1 MKIVLYPVLT
11 KQDYV
16 LFFKII
22 NKCNLFEYI
31 ESMENEKCNKA
42 LLRIISKIDLEKIK
56 DIIYKTSNNFEGIE
70 VISNIR
76 KDFKVLK
83 NLKDN
88 YVVRDMKLV
97 QSDNSF
103 SSIKL
108 NNKEVGIR
116 YVIYQEENENKKNN
130 IYYSYYLELYFN
142 NSKLNRVMKIL
153 DTSDSFSKLGSIKL
167 DNINFNKIVGLDHK
181 EYLIINYNVLN
192 NNYSLGRNYVYVL
205 NDEFKIIYEVPFI
218 SGEELLLEETYNISF
233 NNKLSISN
241 DSIYY
246 LNYKKDNKIDIH
258 RVTFYD
264 NRYYDEVIDTK
275 KGSVKS

>member
-1 MKIVLYPVLT
+1 MKDKEFKNWKYIVLIVLLCIIILLLSL
-11 KQDYV
+11 V
-16 LFFKII
+16 LFKVT
-22 NKCNLFEYI
+22 NKNKEDNNLDKVSDI
-31 ESMENEKCNKA
+31 
-42 LLRIISKIDLEKIK
+42 KIDDKL
-56 DIIYKTSNNFEGIE
+56 YKTFN
-70 VISNIR
+70 R

-130 IYYSYYLELYFN
+130 IYYRYYLELYFN

-167 DNINFNKIVGLDHK
+167 DNINFNKIVGLDYK

-233 NNKLSISN
+233 NNKLNISN

-258 RVTFYD
+258 RVTFFD

>member
-1 MKIVLYPVLT
+1 MKDKEFKNWKYIVLIVLLCIIILLLSL
-11 KQDYV
+11 V
-16 LFFKII
+16 LFKVT
-22 NKCNLFEYI
+22 NKNKEDNNLDKV
-31 ESMENEKCNKA
+31 SDV
-42 LLRIISKIDLEKIK
+42 KIDDKL
-56 DIIYKTSNNFEGIE
+56 YKTFD
-70 VISNIR
+70 R
-76 KDFKVLK
+76 KNFKVLK
-83 NLKDN
+83 DLKDN

-103 SSIKL
+103 RSIKL
-108 NNKEVGIR
+108 NNNEVGIR
-116 YVIYQEENENKKNN
+116 YVIYQEENEDKKNN
-130 IYYSYYLELYFN
+130 IYYSYYLELYFS

-153 DTSDSFSKLGSIKL
+153 DSSDSFSKLGSIKL
-167 DNINFNKIVGLDHK
+167 DNISFNKIVGLDNK

-218 SGEELLLEETYNISF
+218 NGEELLLEETYDLSF
-233 NNKLSISN
+233 NNKLNISN

>member
-1 MKIVLYPVLT
+1 MKDEEFKNWKYIVLIVLLCIIILLLSL
-11 KQDYV
+11 V
-16 LFFKII
+16 LFKVT
-22 NKCNLFEYI
+22 NKSKEDNNLYKVSDI
-31 ESMENEKCNKA
+31 
-42 LLRIISKIDLEKIK
+42 KIDDKL
-56 DIIYKTSNNFEGIE
+56 YKTFN
-70 VISNIR
+70 R

-83 NLKDN
+83 DLKDN

-108 NNKEVGIR
+108 NNNEVGIR
-116 YVIYQEENENKKNN
+116 YVIYQEENEDKKNN

-142 NSKLNRVMKIL
+142 NSKLDRVMKIL

-167 DNINFNKIVGLDHK
+167 DNINFNKIIGLDNK

-218 SGEELLLEETYNISF
+218 NGEELLLEETYDLSF
-233 NNKLSISN
+233 NNKLNISN

-275 KGSVKS
+275 KGSVKL

>member
-1 MKIVLYPVLT
+1 MNDEEFKNWEYIILIVLFCIIILLLGLVI
-11 KQDYV
+11 
-16 LFFKII
+16 FKIT
-22 NKCNLFEYI
+22 NKSKEDNNLDKVSDI
-31 ESMENEKCNKA
+31 
-42 LLRIISKIDLEKIK
+42 KIDDKL
-56 DIIYKTSNNFEGIE
+56 YKTFS
-70 VISNIR
+70 R

-108 NNKEVGIR
+108 NNNEIGIR
-116 YVIYQEENENKKNN
+116 YVIYQEENEDKKNN

-142 NSKLNRVMKIL
+142 NSKIDRVMKIL

-167 DNINFNKIVGLDHK
+167 DNISFNKIVGLDNR

-218 SGEELLLEETYNISF
+218 SGEELLLEESYDLSF
-233 NNKLSISN
+233 NNKLNISN